1 MKHKF
6 PATKWTDLAVGL
18 RLASAIANI
27 EADARNVT
35 ARLHALIVHWLAND
49 QGASWQKLIDAM
61 DMCEENVA
69 AAKLAKDVGASYTG
83 TVLITIITTTY
94 DKLND
99 MHSQCYQFPYSN
111 NYDTLLFFMSSNL
124 DTRQ

>member
-6 PATKWTDLAVGL
+6 PATKWMDLAGGL
-18 RLASAIANI
+18 MLASATATIQ
-27 EADARNVT
+27 ADAPNVI
-35 ARLHALIVHWLAND
+35 ARLHALIVHWLGKD
-49 QGASWQKLIDAM
+49 PGATWQKLLEAM

-99 MHSQCYQFPYSN
+99 MYSQ
-111 NYDTLLFFMSSNL
+111 
-124 DTRQ
+124 

>member
-1 MKHKF
+1 MKHAF

-18 RLASAIANI
+18 KLASAIANI
-27 EADARNVT
+27 QADAPNVT

-49 QGASWQKLIDAM
+49 QGASWQKLVDAM
-61 DMCEENVA
+61 GMCEENVA
-69 AAKLAKDVGASYTG
+69 AAKVAKDVGASYTG

-99 MHSQCYQFPYSN
+99 MHCCEMHN
-111 NYDTLLFFMSSNL
+111 NTQLVTFTLLS
-124 DTRQ
+124 TP